1 MVAQAGYQV
10 VAIENSQQALDFG
23 MKRIEGSLGKVIAK
37 EVSKG
42 KYSESEGKESYKSV
56 FSKITPTT
64 KLSDAQDCDLIIE
77 AVAENMELKIGFY
90 KSLGQLINPNC
101 IFASNT
107 SSLEITSMGKASGR
121 PDKFVGLHFFNP
133 VQIMKLLEVIRTEQT
148 NPEVYNRVIDFG
160 KKIGKTTVSCGDTPG
175 TL

>member
-10 VAIENSQQALDFG
+10 VAIENNQQALDVG

-56 FSKITPTT
+56 ISKITPTT

-90 KSLGQLINPNC
+90 KSLGQLINPDC